1 MLHRIVPNHALNAGL
16 NGDLNHGFRLFAVA
30 LGCVLAGVCL
40 SGCATT
46 EQKESDAVS
55 TIPWNRPASWEGQGA
70 LGGMMM
76 MQQQGR

>member
-1 MLHRIVPNHALNAGL
+1 MSSFSRWI
-16 NGDLNHGFRLFAVA
+16 F
-30 LGCVLAGVCL
+30 LGVLALVFA
-40 SGCATT
+40 GCATVD
-46 EQKESDAVS
+46 QSESDSVS